1 MTTRTIP
8 DGVAFMGDSKMCP
21 LYTPV
26 MAFDDM
32 DLTGR
37 DERSVQNRM
46 NVSYK
51 DFSGELMV
59 LERQTPVKRAL
70 TGGTGPSLYK
80 LSIYDEKK
88 EVTYDFSRVELKDV
102 KFLGAAVSLG

>member
-8 DGVAFMGDSKMCP
+8 DGVAVAWPISTTDKP
-21 LYTPV
+21 
-26 MAFDDM
+26 FDDL
-32 DLTGR
+32 DLIGR
-37 DERSVQNRM
+37 DEKSVQNRM

-51 DFSGELMV
+51 DFSGELMT
-59 LERQTPVKRAL
+59 LERQTPVKNAL